1 MANREDL
8 PRTTPAEIEQLIRQI
23 RATNLDQGSNDKIER
38 LLRTVL
44 TLVELLQ
51 RRKTSIKK
59 LREMIFGRR
68 TEKHHAKK
76 PDGAGK
82 KSESGADEK
91 GSPEASA
98 DPATGREQNLIEP
111 EEKSRRKGHGH
122 RAITEYRGA
131 RTVPCRHEQLKAGD
145 KCPYFLCGGRLYAS
159 MLALNRLP
167 EHLFVVGGSPLM
179 RSQ

>member
-23 RATNLDQGSNDKIER
+23 RATNFDQGSKDKIER
-38 LLRTVL
+38 LLRTIL

-51 RRKTSIKK
+51 RRNTSIKK

-82 KSESGADEK
+82 KSEFGADEK
-91 GSPEASA
+91 GSRSFFIGDGA
-98 DPATGREQNLIEP
+98 DSTQGAARRRE
-111 EEKSRRKGHGH
+111 
-122 RAITEYRGA
+122 
-131 RTVPCRHEQLKAGD
+131 
-145 KCPYFLCGGRLYAS
+145 
-159 MLALNRLP
+159 
-167 EHLFVVGGSPLM
+167 
-179 RSQ
+179 